1 MRIEEHPACISET
14 GIEER
19 IITLLESPADEG
31 YNDGYEEIK
40 HEIEIPS
47 WITSLSEEQRAEFA
61 FQLLLTLPTPKIAQL
76 HNRLSPLFHRDFL
89 ALLPYELAIHILS
102 FLDARTLGRAACVS
116 IQWRKVSSDG
126 TLWRNLFFKN
136 GWTVNTKMVEWY
148 TSNYQLQTPTICSR
162 SNSPFN
168 RAKNPDQ
175 SISTQQQ
182 LETDDDYELDD
193 IHDDHIE
200 DDQNI
205 NSSNEK
211 LQSFHYPSTNQI
223 SLLPKENDGCGSQQ
237 EDLNLDIWNG
247 VLSHSRTTISR
258 NSINIPSAIPSTSL
272 STVSAPISD
281 RSSSIDKHFINSAH
295 STSLLHHPT
304 EQLPSPPLPSH
315 YLFPPSA
322 YIPYNLPILPMHQ
335 NESGQPAIN
344 WKYLYHQ
351 RSLLEHHWHK
361 GIYSIRKLPGH
372 TESIYCIQFDEHK
385 IISGSRDDTIKVWD
399 IKTGYCI
406 RTYRGHRQSV
416 LCLQY
421 DDNLIVSGSSDTT
434 IIIWNLATGE
444 IIRTLEGHS
453 ESVLNLRFNDNHIV
467 SCSKDRTVRIWN
479 RETGVCLRV
488 LCGHRA
494 AVNAIQFK
502 DGCVVSASGD
512 RTIKLWSL
520 VSGQC
525 LRTFDGHSRG
535 IACIQFDGNIIISGS
550 SDKTIK
556 VFDVHT
562 GACLSTLVGH
572 TDLVRTL
579 QFDKN
584 RIVSG
589 SYDETLRVWDLKTG
603 ELQSNLIH
611 GHTSRIFKLQF
622 NTTKIISCSQDQKI
636 IIWDFAHNVDTTFL
650 V

>member
-1 MRIEEHPACISET
+1 MNIENHPACISET
-14 GIEER
+14 VIEER
-19 IITLLESPADEG
+19 VTTFLESPTDEG
-31 YNDGYEEIK
+31 YNDGYEEVK
-40 HEIEIPS
+40 HEFEIPS
-47 WITSLSEEQRAEFA
+47 WIASLSEEQRIEFA

-89 ALLPYELAIHILS
+89 SLLPYELAIHILS

-116 IQWRKVSSDG
+116 KQWRKVSSDG
-126 TLWRNLFFKN
+126 SLWRNLYFKN
-136 GWTVNTKMVEWY
+136 GWTVNTKMVELY
-148 TSNYQLQTPTICSR
+148 LQTPICNR

-168 RAKNPDQ
+168 RGKNPDQ
-175 SISTQQQ
+175 TISTQQQ
-182 LETDDDYELDD
+182 LGADDDYELDD
-193 IHDDHIE
+193 IHDDLIE
-200 DDQNI
+200 SDQDL
-205 NSSNEK
+205 NSQYNNENS
-211 LQSFHYPSTNQI
+211 QSFHYPSTYQVN
-223 SLLPKENDGCGSQQ
+223 LLPTNDGSGSQQ
-237 EDLNLDIWNG
+237 EDLNSDIWNG
-247 VLSHSRTTISR
+247 VSSHSRTKINQS
-258 NSINIPSAIPSTSL
+258 SINIPSAIPSTSL

-281 RSSSIDKHFINSAH
+281 RSSSADNQFIRR

-304 EQLPSPPLPSH
+304 TQLPSPPLPSH
-315 YLFPPSA
+315 FLIPPSA
-322 YIPYNLPILPMHQ
+322 YVPYNLPILPMHQ
-335 NESGQPAIN
+335 NESGQPVIN
-344 WKYLYHQ
+344 WKYLYQQ
-351 RSLLEHHWHK
+351 RSLLEHHWRK

-372 TESIYCIQFDEHK
+372 TESIYCVQFDEHK
-385 IISGSRDDTIKVWD
+385 IISGSRDDTIKIWD

-421 DDNLIVSGSSDTT
+421 DDDIIVSGSSDAT

-453 ESVLNLRFNDNHIV
+453 ESVLNLRFNENHIV
-467 SCSKDRTVRIWN
+467 SCSKDRTVRIWR
-479 RETGVCLRV
+479 RETGSCLRV

-502 DGCVVSASGD
+502 DDYVVSASGD

-520 VSGQC
+520 ASGQC

-562 GACLSTLVGH
+562 GACLSTLAGH

-611 GHTSRIFKLQF
+611 GHTSRVFKLQF